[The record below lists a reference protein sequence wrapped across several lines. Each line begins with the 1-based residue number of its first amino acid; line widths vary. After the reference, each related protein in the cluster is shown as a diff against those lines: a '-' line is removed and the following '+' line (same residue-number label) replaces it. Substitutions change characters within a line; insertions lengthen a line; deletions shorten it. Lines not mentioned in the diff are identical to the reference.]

1 MQLFICSKFQIKG
14 TEIQVENN
22 SELVNQLRKVLRAKP
37 WYKFFLQD
45 EKGEKRYNIELISF
59 IEDWFL
65 GKILWEDK
73 RWNQY
78 PSVWMLI
85 SLPNKQEKLELIIQ
99 KLTEIGITH
108 IFLWSSE
115 RSQLKKLN
123 ENKLMRINKI
133 IKEAVE
139 QSRWWTIPKFEIIE
153 DIKQL
158 HNAWKFVIFDLPKGC
173 HLKWGIIWNLPSI
186 WVIWPE
192 WWLSEND
199 YKNFP
204 EKYIVKSLWDSVLRM
219 ETAAIIWWWYLK
231 NEYTDKK

>member
-65 GKILWEDK
+65 GKILWEEK

>member
-45 EKGEKRYNIELISF
+45 EKGEQRYNIELISF
-59 IEDWFL
+59 IEDWFI

>member
-1 MQLFICSKFQIKG
+1 
-14 TEIQVENN
+14 
-22 SELVNQLRKVLRAKP
+22 
-37 WYKFFLQD
+37 
-45 EKGEKRYNIELISF
+45 
-59 IEDWFL
+59 
-65 GKILWEDK
+65 
-73 RWNQY
+73 
-78 PSVWMLI
+78 
-85 SLPNKQEKLELIIQ
+85 
-99 KLTEIGITH
+99 
-108 IFLWSSE
+108 
-115 RSQLKKLN
+115 
-123 ENKLMRINKI
+123 MRINKI

>member
-59 IEDWFL
+59 IEDWFI

-231 NEYTDKK
+231 NKYTDKK